1 MELVCRSFRNI
12 CCQIGIAC
20 VFLFFHSSVTGQSR
34 PEVDV
39 TLVLGIDCSYSV
51 DANEFLL
58 QKAGIANAIISPPVL
73 QAIADGPIGRVAI
86 IVVQW
91 SSSENQINAVPWTI
105 IATRDDA
112 TRLAQAILAAPRQ
125 TADGATSISAF
136 LHHGVNM
143 LAAGPYSGLR
153 SVIDVASDGTN
164 NNGIQVDDARARAL
178 STGVTING
186 LTILHEVSWLKDY
199 FRNHVTGGPGNFIIE
214 AESYTA
220 FAEAMRRKLEREIR
234 GLGVS

>member
-1 MELVCRSFRNI
+1 MARLSI
-12 CCQIGIAC
+12 CQLAC
-20 VFLFFHSSVTGQSR
+20 FLAVALTLVFLQSSVSGQSR

-58 QKAGIANAIISPPVL
+58 QKAGIANAIVSPDVL
-73 QAIADGPIGRVAI
+73 QAIADGPIGRIAI
-86 IVVQW
+86 TVVQW
-91 SSSENQINAVPWTI
+91 SSSESQITAIPWTI
-105 IATRDDA
+105 VASRDDA
-112 TRLAQAILAAPRQ
+112 TRLAQEILATPRQ

-136 LHHGVNM
+136 LRHSVN
-143 LAAGPYSGLR
+143 LIASGPYSGLR

-164 NNGIQVDDARARAL
+164 NNGDRVDDARARAL
-178 STGVTING
+178 ATGVTING
-186 LTILHEVSWLKDY
+186 LTILHEVAWLKSY

-214 AESYTA
+214 AESYNS

-234 GLGVS
+234 GLGIS